1 MPARL
6 PALSPTL
13 AVAYPCSKA
22 LRKVVISNV
31 KGADPNVLGHITA
44 YRLRL
49 GVGDTSLAF
58 KDAGARA
65 TYKAKRANDGTWA
78 WKE

>member
-1 MPARL
+1 M
-6 PALSPTL
+6 L

-22 LRKVVISNV
+22 LSKVVISNV
-31 KGADPNVLGHITA
+31 KSADPETLGHITA

-65 TYKAKRANDGTWA
+65 TYTAQRAKDGTWA
-78 WKE
+78 WKK